1 MSIDCKTEA
10 KRATELI
17 DSILSKIVAIGN
29 GDAAEDQKN
38 MRDTKMELLRLKS
51 TSRLVFEDVQKAMD
65 SIEGEMEKAD
75 KVLID
80 VYRLES
86 EISNLN
92 STNNKYK
99 SFKTPQFDSIHL
111 SPPDEASSGKSL
123 FEIRCEGLQE
133 ELKERKRLKEQ
144 LDSISDVKKQRMMVT
159 VQLKHRI
166 QNEASKMME
175 EAEAAILKASESCL
189 EVVNKEDENAS
200 EESKSDNESTMT
212 NDDNQTVTSP

>member
-1 MSIDCKTEA
+1 
-10 KRATELI
+10 
-17 DSILSKIVAIGN
+17 
-29 GDAAEDQKN
+29 

-86 EISNLN
+86 ERSNLN

-99 SFKTPQFDSIHL
+99 SFKWNCVGGIMSRTPQFDSIHL

-133 ELKERKRLKEQ
+133 ELTERKRFVCAVRLIDRLKEQ

-175 EAEAAILKASESCL
+175 EAEAVCCGIC
-189 EVVNKEDENAS
+189 
-200 EESKSDNESTMT
+200 
-212 NDDNQTVTSP
+212 

>member
-1 MSIDCKTEA
+1 M
-10 KRATELI
+10 
-17 DSILSKIVAIGN
+17 
-29 GDAAEDQKN
+29 
-38 MRDTKMELLRLKS
+38 
-51 TSRLVFEDVQKAMD
+51 VFEDVQKAMD

-92 STNNKYK
+92 STNEKYK
-99 SFKTPQFDSIHL
+99 SFKWNCMDRIMSRTPQFDSIHL
-111 SPPDEASSGKSL
+111 SPPVDASSEKSL

-133 ELKERKRLKEQ
+133 ELQERKRFVCAVRLMDRLKEQ

-166 QNEASKMME
+166 QNEASRMME
-175 EAEAAILKASESCL
+175 EAEAVCCRIC
-189 EVVNKEDENAS
+189 
-200 EESKSDNESTMT
+200 
-212 NDDNQTVTSP
+212 